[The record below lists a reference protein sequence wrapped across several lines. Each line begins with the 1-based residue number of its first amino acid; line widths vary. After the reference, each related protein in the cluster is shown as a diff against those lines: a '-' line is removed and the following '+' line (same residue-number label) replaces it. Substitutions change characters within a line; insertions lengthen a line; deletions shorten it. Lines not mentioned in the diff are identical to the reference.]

1 MSENGLGWYSSE
13 GQGKTNA
20 AMEIG
25 NKRDSPRSQMIQL
38 SLPKQGVQAPEGGG
52 WKCLAHHVSSLLA
65 LSKMCGMMCH

>member
-13 GQGKTNA
+13 GQRNTNA

-25 NKRDSPRSQMIQL
+25 NKRDSPRSQMIPL

-52 WKCLAHHVSSLLA
+52 
-65 LSKMCGMMCH
+65 

>member
-52 WKCLAHHVSSLLA
+52 
-65 LSKMCGMMCH
+65 